1 VLLKLTALLVFLGA
15 AVALWWLS
23 ITGGTA
29 TLQGYRVF
37 PVYLVLMVAATL
49 ANVAVRFVRWQ
60 FLLRRVDV
68 RIPERASLSIYLASL
83 AAMATPAYAGEV
95 IRPVLVRRRFGV
107 PMARTLPVLVAERG
121 FDALALTLIG
131 AATAPDGVVR
141 ALMLGGAAALLLL
154 LSMVAAF
161 ARRAPLTA
169 PALVRLTA
177 RPVVITA
184 AVMSLAAWIPAAW
197 LVGLAAASLGEPL
210 ASSAGMQV
218 FSRATLVGG
227 LSLMPAGV
235 GAMGSSAILG
245 LQDLGLDL
253 PTAVMVVSFVRAT
266 TAGLAVTVG
275 IVFLVIALR
284 RPRQAAD
291 DSVEHFDEIADVYS
305 QQLTPHVRDLLVT
318 RKTDLIARRLR
329 DAGISGGRGLDVGC
343 GMGAHARALAGHGHH
358 LVGIEPSVNSVI
370 RARQAATRVA
380 AGSATALPFRDG
392 TFDFVYTIGVL
403 HHLPG
408 AAARAQAYAE
418 IVRVLRPGG
427 WLLVHETNP
436 LNPLFRFYM
445 GYVFPMM
452 RRIDEGTEEW
462 LDPRRLDVP
471 GMTRERIDYMTFLPD
486 FVPRLLLPA
495 FLKLEHSL
503 EQSQRLRS
511 YSVHY
516 LATFVRQTSAPQ
528 RHLSESP
535 DD

>member
-1 VLLKLTALLVFLGA
+1 MLLRLTAFLVVLGA
-15 AVALWWLS
+15 GVALWWLS
-23 ITGGTA
+23 ITGDSITSGA
-29 TLQGYRVF
+29 TLQGYQVF
-37 PVYLVLMVAATL
+37 PIYLVLMAGATL

-83 AAMATPAYAGEV
+83 AAIATPAYAGEV

-131 AATAPDGVVR
+131 AATAPDQVVR
-141 ALMLGGAAALLLL
+141 ALMLGGTAALLLL
-154 LSMVAAF
+154 LWTVAAF

-169 PALVRLTA
+169 PALVRLTE
-177 RPVVITA
+177 RPVVVTA
-184 AVMSLAAWIPAAW
+184 AALSLAAWLPAAW

-210 ASSAGMQV
+210 ASTAGMQV

-227 LSLMPAGV
+227 LSLMPAGI
-235 GAMGSSAILG
+235 GAMGSTAILG
-245 LQDLGLDL
+245 LRELGLDL
-253 PTAVMVVSFVRAT
+253 RTAVMVVSLVRAA
-266 TAGLAVTVG
+266 TAGLALGVG
-275 IVFLVIALR
+275 FVFLFVALR
-284 RPRQAAD
+284 RTRRPAD

-305 QQLTPHVRDLLVT
+305 RQLTPHVRDLLVT
-318 RKTDLIARRLR
+318 RKTDLIAQRLR

-343 GMGAHARALAGHGHH
+343 GMGAHARALAAHGQRT
-358 LVGIEPSVNSVI
+358 VGIEPSVKSVI
-370 RARQAATRVA
+370 RAHQAGTNVA
-380 AGSATALPFRDG
+380 AGSATALPFGDG
-392 TFDFVYTIGVL
+392 TFDFVYAIGVM

-408 AAARAQAYAE
+408 AAARAQASAE

-427 WLLVHETNP
+427 RLLLHETNP

-445 GYVFPMM
+445 GYVFPMV

-471 GMTRERIDYMTFLPD
+471 GMTRDRIDFMTFLPD
-486 FVPRLLLPA
+486 FVPRLLLPL
-495 FLKLEHSL
+495 FLTVERRL
-503 EQSQRLRS
+503 EQSRLKP

-516 LATFVRQTSAPQ
+516 LATFRKAS
-528 RHLSESP
+528 
-535 DD
+535 